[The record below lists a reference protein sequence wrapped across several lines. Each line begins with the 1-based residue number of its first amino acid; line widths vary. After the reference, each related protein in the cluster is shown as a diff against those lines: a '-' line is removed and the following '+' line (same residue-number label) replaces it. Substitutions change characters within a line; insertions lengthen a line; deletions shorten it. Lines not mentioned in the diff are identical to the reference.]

1 MQMTNERVER
11 FKGEAA
17 GLNLKAGSAAR
28 DTQLQILG
36 LLIMVVGVAGAFLYA
51 LASHST
57 TNNFDIET
65 DMIYAVAMLSLTVLG
80 MAIFLRYSIGKFL
93 RLWLLRQMYEGQSHI
108 DQVVDALKQG

>member
-17 GLNLKAGSAAR
+17 ELNLKAGSAAR
-28 DTQLQILG
+28 DTQLQVLG
-36 LLIMVVGVAGAFLYA
+36 LLLMVVGVVGAFLYA

-57 TNNFDIET
+57 ASSLDVQT
-65 DMIYAVAMLSLTVLG
+65 DMIYAIAMLALTVLG
-80 MAIFLRYSIGKFL
+80 LAIFLRYSLGKFL

-108 DQVVDALKQG
+108 DQVVDAMKQG